1 MLVKAKKKLGD
12 VADIDLVAL
21 FQLFGDDFRNG
32 GHLEDAVAK
41 FLVFAAKMLECPF
54 KEHPDVDGLEA
65 LFVGVFF
72 QAVCI
77 SEVHDAV
84 GNGILLVLDFLSE
97 EIAHCVVI
105 LADEPV
111 QF

>member
-1 MLVKAKKKLGD
+1 M
-12 VADIDLVAL
+12 
-21 FQLFGDDFRNG
+21 
-32 GHLEDAVAK
+32 
-41 FLVFAAKMLECPF
+41 
-54 KEHPDVDGLEA
+54 
-65 LFVGVFF
+65 
-72 QAVCI
+72 CI
-77 SEVHDAV
+77 GEVHGAV